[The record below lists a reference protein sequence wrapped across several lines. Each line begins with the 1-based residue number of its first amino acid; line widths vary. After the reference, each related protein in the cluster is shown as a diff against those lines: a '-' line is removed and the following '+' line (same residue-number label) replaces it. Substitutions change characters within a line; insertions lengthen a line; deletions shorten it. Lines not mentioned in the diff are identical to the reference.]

1 MTTLTAL
8 PNSRDSDALLAS
20 AARLV
25 RAAIGL
31 FGESRE
37 PGWAEM
43 EHVGECVGVAV
54 ERLTTWLED
63 ARTDNDERKPDVFDA
78 IEGCIAA
85 SAMID
90 AGLNPRHQMSISP
103 IRGTLKLAADRLDD
117 LLAADSDQEPDSQDS
132 EDPTGEAT
140 AAGSGDEEKIAEAA

>member
-1 MTTLTAL
+1 MLMPSTAVTV
-8 PNSRDSDALLAS
+8 PTCDDSDELLVS
-20 AARLV
+20 ATRLL

-43 EHVGECVGVAV
+43 EHVGECVGVAI

-63 ARTDNDERKPDVFDA
+63 ARTDDDDRKPDVFDA
-78 IEGCIAA
+78 IEGCLAA
-85 SAMID
+85 IAMID
-90 AGLNPRHQMSISP
+90 AGLNPRHQMSVSP

-117 LLAADSDQEPDSQDS
+117 LLAADEDEGQPYSPDDQAETGS
-132 EDPTGEAT
+132 EDEAQV
-140 AAGSGDEEKIAEAA
+140 AEAA